1 MSTHRE
7 RRAGDGPANASP
19 DPAAKPDSI
28 FRPDSVNETDR
39 GVEAGSVVEQ
49 DAGSGTDSESE
60 LRRRS
65 PRPRRIPRT
74 RTAQAQLDAA
84 AELFT
89 PAPFQYDPVEAAKP
103 IDERIA
109 RWFNERG
116 WQPFEFQ
123 QSVWREIARG
133 ASGLLHAT
141 TGAGKTWAVWIG
153 ALGAY
158 ARPIVTP
165 RATTPRQ
172 AGDDRLDD
180 VRLDSGNATPG
191 RNKASLINTKTQ
203 SNPSPAPGHA
213 APLTVLWITPMR
225 ALAADSARA
234 LQAAV
239 TALSVPWTVGLRT
252 GDTSSSER
260 ARQTRRMPS
269 ALVTTPESLS
279 LMLSRSNA
287 REELAHLRLVIVDE
301 WHELLG
307 NKRGTQTQLAL
318 ARLASWRAEL
328 QVWGLSATLG
338 NLALAEDALL
348 HSVHTPRVVVR
359 GAQPKELVVDT
370 LIPETIER
378 FPWAGHLGTRQ
389 VGAVA
394 NEIDHA
400 QSSLVFTNT
409 RAQSEIWYRA
419 LLELRPQWAGLI
431 ALHHGSLD
439 KEVRD
444 WVERGLKNGQLKVVV
459 CTSSLDLGVDFLP
472 VDRVFQI
479 GSPKGVARLM
489 QRAGR
494 SGHAPGRTSRVTIV
508 PTHALELVEAAAARW
523 AIENRR
529 IEGRDLPLKPLD
541 VLVQHLVTVAIGGG
555 FRREAMF
562 EEVRSAYA
570 YRDLTPAEFDWALA
584 FVERGGTSLAA
595 YPDFHRVVV
604 DHDGIYRVPREDLVR
619 RHRNNIGTIVSNAT
633 INVAYLS
640 GGRIGAMEESFISR
654 LKPGDVFT
662 FGGRAL
668 ELVRLRDMTAYVKR
682 ATSSRGAMPQWAG
695 SKMPLSSE
703 LAQAVLVMLA
713 RASDGIFD
721 TPEMRAIRPLLDLQ
735 AKWSTLPAPGVLVAE
750 SVRSR
755 EGHHFFCYPFAG
767 RMAHIGLGSL
777 IAWRIA
783 RDRPS
788 TFSISVND
796 YGFELLSA
804 APFDWQTLI
813 DEGLFSPGHLEHDI
827 VASLNASELAARR
840 FREIARVSGLIF
852 QGHPGQ
858 QKSARQLQ
866 ASSGLFY
873 EVFRKHDTGNLL
885 LAQADQEVM
894 LQELELGR
902 LRAALE
908 RMNESRLVLAHPKK
922 PTPFAFPLI
931 VARLREKVTTEKLAD
946 RVERMLAELEK
957 AAQR

>member
-1 MSTHRE
+1 MSELDDADGIDTPDTPDTPDTSARSR
-7 RRAGDGPANASP
+7 RRA
-19 DPAAKPDSI
+19 
-28 FRPDSVNETDR
+28 
-39 GVEAGSVVEQ
+39 
-49 DAGSGTDSESE
+49 
-60 LRRRS
+60 
-65 PRPRRIPRT
+65 PRPRRVPRT
-74 RTAQAQLDAA
+74 QAAQAKLDAA
-84 AELFT
+84 AELFK
-89 PAPFQYDPVEAAKP
+89 PAPFQYDAQEAAKP
-103 IDERIA
+103 MDERIA
-109 RWFNERG
+109 RWFDSRG

-123 QSVWREIARG
+123 REVWREIERG

-141 TGAGKTWAVWIG
+141 TGAGKTWAVWLG
-153 ALGAY
+153 ALAAY
-158 ARPIVTP
+158 AGPP
-165 RATTPRQ
+165 KPK
-172 AGDDRLDD
+172 AGAKRKGKTAGNSRLDEKGRALAVAD
-180 VRLDSGNATPG
+180 PEDSAQSTAKTADRVAT
-191 RNKASLINTKTQ
+191 ITDKT
-203 SNPSPAPGHA
+203 PLP

-234 LQAAV
+234 LQTAV

-252 GDTSSSER
+252 GDTSSTER
-260 ARQTRRMPS
+260 SRQNRRMPS
-269 ALVTTPESLS
+269 ALVTTPESLT
-279 LMLSRSNA
+279 LMLTRANA
-287 REELAHLRLVIVDE
+287 REELAHVRLVVVDE

-307 NKRGTQTQLAL
+307 NKRGTQTQLAF
-318 ARLASWRAEL
+318 ARLARWRPEV
-328 QVWGLSATLG
+328 QIWGLSATLG
-338 NLALAEDALL
+338 NLALAHDALL
-348 HSVHTPRVVVR
+348 HPVRTPRVIVR
-359 GAQPKELVVDT
+359 GAQPKTLVVDT

-378 FPWAGHLGTRQ
+378 FPWGGHLGVRQ
-389 VGAVA
+389 VGPVA
-394 NEIDHA
+394 DEIEHA

-409 RAQSEIWYRA
+409 RSQSEIWYRA
-419 LLELRPQWAGLI
+419 LLELKPEWAGLI

-444 WVERGLKNGQLKVVV
+444 WVELGLKNGQLKAVV

-494 SGHAPGRTSRVTIV
+494 SGHAPGRVSRVTIV

-523 AIENRR
+523 AIGERR
-529 IEGRDLPLKPLD
+529 IEGRDMPLKPLD

-555 FRREAMF
+555 FTPADMF
-562 EEVRSAYA
+562 DEVRTAYA
-570 YRDLTPAEFDWALA
+570 YRDLTQAEFDWALS
-584 FVERGGTSLAA
+584 FVERGGTSLSA
-595 YPDFHRVVV
+595 YPDYHRVVHG
-604 DHDGIYRVPREDLVR
+604 DDGVYRVPREDLVR
-619 RHRNNIGTIVSNAT
+619 RHRNNVGTIVANAT
-633 INVAYLS
+633 ISVAYMT

-668 ELVRLRDMTAYVKR
+668 ELVRVRDMTAYVKR

-703 LAQAVLVMLA
+703 LSEAALVMLA
-713 RASDGIFD
+713 RANEGIYD
-721 TPEMRAIRPLLDLQ
+721 EPEMRAVQPLLDLQ
-735 AKWSTLPAPGVLVAE
+735 AKWSALPGPGVLVVE

-777 IAWRIA
+777 IGWRVA
-783 RDRPS
+783 RDQPS
-788 TFSISVND
+788 TFSISMND

-804 APFDWQTLI
+804 RPFDWETLI
-813 DEGLFSPGHLEHDI
+813 EEGLFSAENLEHDI
-827 VASLNASELAARR
+827 LASLNASELSARR
-840 FREIARVSGLIF
+840 FREIARVSGLIY

-873 EVFRKHDTGNLL
+873 EVFRKHDSGNLL
-885 LAQADQEVM
+885 LTQADQEVM

-902 LRAALE
+902 IRAALQ
-908 RMNESRLVLAHPKK
+908 RMSESRLALTHPKK

-931 VARLREKVTTEKLAD
+931 IARLREKVSTEKLSD
-946 RVERMLAELEK
+946 RVERMLADLEK
-957 AAQR
+957 AAQA

>member
-1 MSTHRE
+1 MSAPE
-7 RRAGDGPANASP
+7 ADKEGRRTP
-19 DPAAKPDSI
+19 
-28 FRPDSVNETDR
+28 R
-39 GVEAGSVVEQ
+39 
-49 DAGSGTDSESE
+49 
-60 LRRRS
+60 
-65 PRPRRIPRT
+65 PRPRRVPRT
-74 RTAQAQLDAA
+74 RAAQAKLDAA

-89 PAPFQYDPVEAAKP
+89 PAPLAYDENEAAKH

-109 RWFNERG
+109 RWFDARG

-123 QSVWREIARG
+123 REAWRAIESG

-141 TGAGKTWAVWIG
+141 TGAGKTWAVWLG
-153 ALGAY
+153 ALAAY
-158 ARPIVTP
+158 AAPAHPDTP
-165 RATTPRQ
+165 PKR
-172 AGDDRLDD
+172 
-180 VRLDSGNATPG
+180 NALP
-191 RNKASLINTKTQ
+191 
-203 SNPSPAPGHA
+203 

-225 ALAADSARA
+225 ALAADTARA

-239 TALSVPWTVGLRT
+239 SALSVPWTVGLRT
-252 GDTSSSER
+252 GDTSSTER
-260 ARQTRRMPS
+260 ARQSRRMPS
-269 ALVTTPESLS
+269 ALVTTPESLT
-279 LMLSRSNA
+279 LMLTRANA
-287 REELAHLRLVIVDE
+287 REDLSRVRLVVVDE

-318 ARLASWRAEL
+318 ARLARWRPDL
-328 QVWGLSATLG
+328 QIWGLSATLG
-338 NLALAEDALL
+338 NLALAHDALL
-348 HSVHTPRVVVR
+348 HPVRTPRVVVR
-359 GAQPKELVVDT
+359 GAQPKTLVVDT

-378 FPWAGHLGTRQ
+378 FPWGGHLGVRQ
-389 VGAVA
+389 VGPVA
-394 NEIDHA
+394 DEIEHA

-409 RAQSEIWYRA
+409 RSQSEIWYRA
-419 LLELRPQWAGLI
+419 LLELRPEWAGLL

-444 WVERGLKNGQLKVVV
+444 WVELGLKNGQLKAVV

-494 SGHAPGRTSRVTIV
+494 SGHAPGRASRVTIV

-523 AIENRR
+523 AIGERR
-529 IEGRDLPLKPLD
+529 IEGREMPLKPLD

-555 FRREAMF
+555 FEPGEMIG
-562 EEVRSAYA
+562 EVRTAYA
-570 YRDLTPAEFDWALA
+570 YRDLTQAEFDWALA

-595 YPDFHRVVV
+595 YPDFHRVVK
-604 DHDGIYRVPREDLVR
+604 DDDGMYRVPREDLVR
-619 RHRNNIGTIVSNAT
+619 RHRNNVGTIVANAT
-633 INVAYLS
+633 ISVAYMT

-662 FGGRAL
+662 FGGRTL
-668 ELVRLRDMTAYVKR
+668 ELIRVRDMTAYVKR

-703 LAQAVLVMLA
+703 LADAALVMLA
-713 RASDGIFD
+713 RANDGIFD
-721 TPEMRAIRPLLDLQ
+721 EPEMRAVKPLLDLQ
-735 AKWSTLPAPGVLVAE
+735 AKWSALPGPGVLVVE
-750 SVRSR
+750 LVRSR

-777 IAWRIA
+777 IGWRAA
-783 RDRPS
+783 RDRPG
-788 TFSISVND
+788 TFSISMND

-804 APFDWQTLI
+804 QPFDWETLI
-813 DEGLFSPGHLEHDI
+813 EEGLFSPENLEHDI
-827 VASLNASELAARR
+827 LASLNASELSARR
-840 FREIARVSGLIF
+840 FREIARVAGLIY

-873 EVFRKHDTGNLL
+873 EVFRKHDSANLL
-885 LAQADQEVM
+885 LSQADQEVM

-902 LRAALE
+902 IRAALE
-908 RMNESRLVLAHPKK
+908 RMNESRLALRHPKK

-931 VARLREKVTTEKLAD
+931 VARLREKVSTEKLSD
-946 RVERMLAELEK
+946 RVGRMLADLEK
-957 AAQR
+957 AATT